1 MWYNHLAEL
10 SLWRAVRRR
19 LCRMVAIRSRQNLFA
34 AAEEAT
40 LAEPKEF
47 GRRAVFGNR
56 VTIDDELYARAKKC
70 AELAGFST
78 TDEFIEHVLTKEIA
92 EILGPGSGEDATPE
106 EIKKRLQGLGY
117 IE

>member
-1 MWYNHLAEL
+1 MA
-10 SLWRAVRRR
+10 
-19 LCRMVAIRSRQNLFA
+19 AIRSRGDLFA
-34 AAEEAT
+34 AAKEAA

-47 GRRAVFGNR
+47 RRRAVFGNR

-92 EILGPGSGEDATPE
+92 QILGPGSGDDDTPE

>member
-1 MWYNHLAEL
+1 
-10 SLWRAVRRR
+10 
-19 LCRMVAIRSRQNLFA
+19 MVTIRSRQNLFA
-34 AAEEAT
+34 AAGKRSRASRT
-40 LAEPKEF
+40 KEF

-92 EILGPGSGEDATPE
+92 EILGPGAGENDTPE

>member
-1 MWYNHLAEL
+1 MA
-10 SLWRAVRRR
+10 A
-19 LCRMVAIRSRQNLFA
+19 MRSRRNLFTA
-34 AAEEAT
+34 AKETA
-40 LAEPKEF
+40 LAEPREF

-92 EILGPGSGEDATPE
+92 EILGPGSGEDDTPE